1 MGFQPGANLYTQ
13 GFGSRPENVE
23 VPHIDT
29 RAPATSDVNYPVGK
43 VWINTS
49 GNTAYILTSLTSFNG
64 SVTANWEATGGG
76 SSAIATINTNAPVGG
91 NYTLAGTANQIA
103 VAQSAGTTTFSVP
116 SSPSFAGTVTS
127 GTGFT
132 ATTGNITAT
141 TGAVS
146 ANTTVTAGTGITATT
161 GNIAATAGAVSAGTT
176 VTAGTDV
183 TATAGN
189 ITATT
194 GSVSAG
200 TTVTGGTGVTATTGA
215 ITATNGNIVLGTAG
229 NKINIAT
236 GANASAGTSAAM
248 TAGAV
253 TVATTAVTAS
263 SLIFAIPATLGT
275 VTDPQAVYVSAIT
288 PNTSFTLTS
297 ADATDTSTWNWF
309 LIN

>member
-146 ANTTVTAGTGITATT
+146 ANTTVTAGTGVTATT
-161 GNIAATAGAVSAGTT
+161 GNIVATAGA
-176 VTAGTDV
+176 
-183 TATAGN
+183 
-189 ITATT
+189 
-194 GSVSAG
+194 VSAG
-200 TTVTGGTGVTATTGA
+200 TTVTGGTGVTATTGN

-229 NKINIAT
+229 NKINVAT

>member
-1 MGFQPGANLYTQ
+1 MGFQPGANLY
-13 GFGSRPENVE
+13 GIGVGARPENVE
-23 VPHIDT
+23 VPHLDT

-49 GNTAYILTSLTSFNG
+49 GNAAYILTSLTSFNG
-64 SVTANWEATGGG
+64 AVTGNWQATGGG

-116 SSPSFAGTVTS
+116 SSPSFGGTVTS

-141 TGAVS
+141 AGAVS
-146 ANTTVTAGTGITATT
+146 ANTTVTAGTGVTATT
-161 GNIAATAGAVSAGTT
+161 GNITATAGA
-176 VTAGTDV
+176 
-183 TATAGN
+183 
-189 ITATT
+189 
-194 GSVSAG
+194 VSAG
-200 TTVTGGTGVTATTGA
+200 TTVTGGTGVTATTGN

-229 NKINIAT
+229 NKISVAT

-253 TVATTAVTAS
+253 TVATTAVTAN
-263 SLIFAIPATLGT
+263 SLIFAIPAALGT
-275 VTDPQAVYVSAIT
+275 VAAPQAVYVSAIVA
-288 PNTSFTLTS
+288 NTSFTLTS

>member
-1 MGFQPGANLYTQ
+1 MGFQPGANLY
-13 GFGSRPENVE
+13 GIGVGARPENVE
-23 VPHIDT
+23 VPHLDT
-29 RAPATSDVNYPVGK
+29 RAPAASDVNYPVGK

-49 GNTAYILTSLTSFNG
+49 GNAAYILTSMTSFNG
-64 SVTANWEATGGG
+64 AVTANWEATGGG
-76 SSAIATINTNAPVGG
+76 SSAIATINSNSPVGG

-132 ATTGNITAT
+132 ATTGNITASVGNISAT
-141 TGAVS
+141 AGSVS
-146 ANTTVTAGTGITATT
+146 AGTTVTAGTGITATT
-161 GNIAATAGAVSAGTT
+161 GNISATA
-176 VTAGTDV
+176 
-183 TATAGN
+183 
-189 ITATT
+189 

-200 TTVTGGTGVTATTGA
+200 TTVTGGTGITATTGA
-215 ITATNGNIVLGTAG
+215 ITATNGNLVLGTAG
-229 NKINIAT
+229 NKLSIAT
-236 GANASAGTSAAM
+236 GANASAGTSGAM
-248 TAGAV
+248 TAGSV
-253 TVATTAVTAS
+253 TIATTAATAS

-275 VTDPQAVYVSAIT
+275 VAAPQAVYVSAIT

>member
-1 MGFQPGANLYTQ
+1 MGFQPGANLY
-13 GFGSRPENVE
+13 GIGVGARPENVE
-23 VPHIDT
+23 VPHLDT
-29 RAPATSDVNYPVGK
+29 RAPAASDVNYPVGK
-43 VWINTS
+43 VWV
-49 GNTAYILTSLTSFNG
+49 NTAGNAVYVLTSLSSFNG
-64 SVTANWEATGGG
+64 AVTANWEATGGG

-103 VAQSAGTTTFSVP
+103 VAQSAGTTTFSVH

-141 TGAVS
+141 AGAVS

-161 GNIAATAGAVSAGTT
+161 GNIVATAGA
-176 VTAGTDV
+176 
-183 TATAGN
+183 
-189 ITATT
+189 
-194 GSVSAG
+194 VSAG
-200 TTVTGGTGVTATTGA
+200 TTVTGGTGVTATTGN

-229 NKINIAT
+229 NKINVAT